1 VSTPD
6 PQQTNNDMPLAL
18 KALVLFATLFLAW
31 LLWSGI
37 YKPLV
42 IGLGVFS
49 CVLTVYVASR
59 VGFFRGYI
67 RLVGIFRLP
76 AYWSWLIVEIAK
88 SSFDV
93 ARIVL
98 SPRMPISPTV
108 VEIDGRGL
116 GDVGQ
121 AILGNAITLSP
132 GTVTLDVYE
141 GRLTVHS
148 LTREGARA
156 LEEGEFKRRTV
167 ALSAD

>member
-1 VSTPD
+1 
-6 PQQTNNDMPLAL
+6 MPTAL

-42 IGLGVFS
+42 IGLGLFS
-49 CVLTVYVASR
+49 CALTVYVAYR
-59 VGFFRGYI
+59 VEFFRGYI
-67 RLVGIFRLP
+67 RLAGIFRLP
-76 AYWSWLIVEIAK
+76 AYWSWLVVEITK

-98 SPRMPISPTV
+98 SPRLPISPTV
-108 VEIDGRGL
+108 IKIDGREL

-132 GTVTLDVYE
+132 GTVTLDVYQ

-156 LEEGEFKRRTV
+156 LETGEFKRRTIV
-167 ALSAD
+167 LSAD